1 MSDWLNPDTGQYQYG
16 GPSAG
21 GGMNMGGFGS
31 GLGSVIGGFLG
42 MGQNNNPADA
52 GMPYLGQ
59 IGSTIT
65 PYYQPYINA
74 GNSAM
79 GYMQNT
85 LLPQYQKMF
94 QNPGQFMNQMGQGF
108 QQSPGYQ
115 FQVNQALGAA
125 NRAAAAGGTL
135 GTPMEQQQIAGTV
148 NNLANQDYY
157 NWMNHAQSML
167 GMGLN
172 GASGLSQNMFDTGF
186 NASNSLANN
195 LAQALAAQ
203 AQMAYAGQDKQNQA
217 RASFEGDI
225 SNGIGSI
232 VGSFLGG

>member
-1 MSDWLNPDTGQYQYG
+1 MN
-16 GPSAG
+16 
-21 GGMNMGGFGS
+21 GMGMGS
-31 GLGSVIGGFLG
+31 GIGDVIGGFLG

-65 PYYQPYINA
+65 PYYQPYMNA

-85 LLPQYQKMF
+85 LMPQYQKMF
-94 QNPGQFMNQMGQGF
+94 QNPGQFMNQMGQQF
-108 QQSPGYQ
+108 HQSPGYQ

-135 GTPMEQQQIAGTV
+135 GTPMEQQNIAGTV
-148 NNLANQDYY
+148 NGLADQDYY
-157 NWMNHAQSML
+157 NWMNHAQNML

-172 GASGLSQNMFDTGF
+172 GAAGLSQNMFDTGF
-186 NASNSLANN
+186 QASSGLANN
-195 LAQALAAQ
+195 LAQVLSSQ
-203 AQMAYAGQDKQNQA
+203 AQMAYAGQSQQNQA
-217 RASFEGDI
+217 RSGFEGDI
-225 SNGIGSI
+225 AGGIGSM